1 MTTKTQRIT
10 YSKGLFIFHSYF
22 QRFRSRVLGS
32 IDFGTVIRKNIMFL
46 GRCGRGYSH
55 YGDRK
60 PREDGIKCKPQDD
73 SDPCPPAM
81 SSLLYSEPYKI
92 APPTGRLHLQSMNL
106 WGTFPIQAVKRIS
119 SIFLS
124 DITHVIF

>member
-1 MTTKTQRIT
+1 MQ
-10 YSKGLFIFHSYF
+10 
-22 QRFRSRVLGS
+22 
-32 IDFGTVIRKNIMFL
+32 
-46 GRCGRGYSH
+46 
-55 YGDRK
+55 
-60 PREDGIKCKPQDD
+60 PQDD
-73 SDPCPPAM
+73 SDLCPPAM

-124 DITHVIF
+124 DMSFPETIFQCPLICHSIGSQASYNLEDTSF